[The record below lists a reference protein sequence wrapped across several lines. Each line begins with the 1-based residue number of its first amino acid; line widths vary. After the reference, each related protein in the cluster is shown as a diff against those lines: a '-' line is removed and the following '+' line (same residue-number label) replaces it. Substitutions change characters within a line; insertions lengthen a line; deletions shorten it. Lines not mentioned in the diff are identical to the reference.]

1 MFKGP
6 IKLLI
11 ALLIFST
18 GVHGSPNA
26 GLHLNRAQNEFPS
39 IYLPSVG
46 HKNNQT
52 VQAIPEDSQSPKL
65 KVRGVRFEGNESLS
79 EADLQEAF
87 RDVVDSDLS
96 ALQIYSLTNRIKALY
111 NARDIA
117 VSARVPPQDVD
128 DGIVLFTINESSFN
142 GVEIDYGFEDTFNVS
157 LEHVERTAAF
167 GIAKNP
173 PLKIS
178 QQERAHL
185 LAIDLHGVSASG
197 GLHPDDQGN
206 QTLELWVEN
215 TPRLESDIELNNQ
228 GPQSTGE
235 TELSANT
242 LYSSPFG
249 RGGAAYINA
258 IKSEGV
264 EYLSL
269 AYRGPTGAYGG
280 TLDLQAGVLGYHTD
294 SSQKTSNKGEASS
307 LSLGYRYPLIRSLSA
322 NVFVTGLF
330 EQRQLT
336 DKRLIVSQSSKTAD
350 YQVNSFD
357 VRVDGNS
364 AFATGR
370 LTYSG
375 ELVAGNV
382 DLDGSQNLADDRAGA
397 RSAGDF
403 VLAAGTVQYAK
414 PVDENWRLVTKIKAQ
429 IANKN
434 LDSSV
439 QLLAGGHAG
448 LRAFSAD
455 ELSVDQGILMSLDLT
470 RRINDELTLGLFY
483 DAANLMARHNNS
495 NINGSSLVIK
505 NRFNL
510 SNLGLSA
517 AYRFEN
523 EARLSVT
530 LAHALA
536 TTPGSLSQR
545 THSGDSRLLAGL
557 VVPF

>member
-1 MFKGP
+1 VFKGP

-11 ALLIFST
+11 ALWGLSA
-18 GVHGSPNA
+18 GVHANPNA
-26 GLHLNRAQNEFPS
+26 GLHLNRAQNAFPS

-46 HKNNQT
+46 YKNNQT
-52 VQAIPEDSQSPKL
+52 EHTIPEDAQAPKL
-65 KVRGVRFEGNESLS
+65 KVKGVRFEGNKTLS
-79 EADLQEAF
+79 EADLQAAF
-87 RDVVDSDLS
+87 KDVVDSDLS

-111 NARDIA
+111 NAQDIA
-117 VSARVPPQDVD
+117 ASARVPPQDVD

-142 GVEIDYGFEDTFNVS
+142 GVEIDYGFEESFNVS
-157 LEHVERTAAF
+157 LEHLERTAAF
-167 GIAKNP
+167 GIANNP

-197 GLHPDDQGN
+197 GLYPDDQGN

-228 GPQSTGE
+228 GPQRTGK
-235 TELSANT
+235 TELSINT
-242 LYSSPFG
+242 LYSSPLG
-249 RGGAAYINA
+249 RGGAAYVSA

-264 EYLSL
+264 EYISL

-280 TLDLQAGVLGYHTD
+280 TLDLQAGVLGYQTD
-294 SSQKTSNKGEASS
+294 SSQNPPYKGEASS

-322 NVFVTGLF
+322 NVFATGLF
-330 EQRQLT
+330 EQRQLSDT
-336 DKRLIVSQSSKTAD
+336 RLIANQSVKTAD

-357 VRVDGNS
+357 VRIDGNS
-364 AFATGR
+364 ALATGR

-382 DLDGSQNLADDRAGA
+382 DLGGSPNRADDRAGA

-403 VLAAGTVQYAK
+403 VLAAGTAQYAK
-414 PVDENWRLVTKIKAQ
+414 SVDENWRLVTKAKAQ

-439 QLLAGGHAG
+439 QLLAGGNAG
-448 LRAFSAD
+448 LRAYSAD

-470 RRINDELTLGLFY
+470 RRINDALTLGLFY

-495 NINGSSLVIK
+495 DINGNSLVIK

-523 EARLSVT
+523 NARLNVT

-536 TTPGSLSQR
+536 TTPGSASQL
-545 THSGDSRLLAGL
+545 TQSGNSRLLARL